1 MRRDGSDPMRSSD
14 ELKKLLFDI
23 DHRGYPA
30 YKQTKGEYSFKGY
43 ILSIDHV
50 QGDPFASPSKVSIR
64 VDGSRAGFPDDF
76 YKKKHRRI
84 ALQDMLTRRFSYE
97 VYKGRRGRNAGSG
110 KSGLISSSR
119 PGQEILERS
128 CCRIDADTGNVV
140 FRMEMGFPAFGRSI
154 NSKELI
160 NMLFGVLPEYVD
172 SSFVF
177 HKEEEKRYTDV
188 LELADDQ
195 LAIRKALADMGL
207 CAFVADGAV
216 LPRESGVSD
225 KPMREAVAFTSP
237 DSLRVSMELPHA
249 GRISG
254 MGIRRG
260 ITLIVGGGY
269 HGKSTLLHAL
279 EKGVYDHIRGD
290 GREYVITDASAMKIR
305 AEDGRC
311 VHGDDISLFINDLP
325 DGRDVKHF
333 STEDASG
340 STSQAANVV
349 EAIECG
355 SSVLLIDEDTCATN
369 FMVRDSLMQRV
380 INREHEPI
388 TPFIER
394 MKYIYEDLGIS
405 CILVAGSSGAF
416 FGVTDTVIQMDR
428 YKPYDITDRAK
439 EEYEKE
445 DAGIYASD
453 SDPVTSYTERVIVS
467 EGALGHG
474 DRIKLKV
481 HGRDGFG
488 IDREEVDIRYLEQL
502 ADSEQTAALAHIV
515 RYAVKDLIDGKR
527 TIREILKALEDML
540 DEAGPEKLCGQY
552 PFCGLA
558 RPRRQEI
565 AGTLNR
571 CRFLRAESGLS
582 IGYLKNILP

>member
-1 MRRDGSDPMRSSD
+1 MRSSD
-14 ELKKLLFDI
+14 ELKKLLIEI

-30 YKQTKGEYSFKGY
+30 YKQTKGEYRFKGY

-64 VDGSRAGFPDDF
+64 VDGGTAGFPDFF

-84 ALQDMLTRRFSYE
+84 ALQDMLTRRFAHA
-97 VYKGRRGRNAGSG
+97 VYKDRRGRDAGSG
-110 KSGLISSSR
+110 KSGLISSDR

-128 CCRIDADTGNVV
+128 CCRIDVSTGSVI

-160 NMLFGVLPEYVD
+160 NMLFVSLPDHVAG
-172 SSFVF
+172 SFVF
-177 HKEEEKRYTDV
+177 HKEEERCYTDV

-195 LAIRKALADMGL
+195 LAIRQALADMGL
-207 CAFVADGAV
+207 CAFIADGSV

-225 KPMREAVAFTSP
+225 RPMKQAVAFVSP
-237 DSLRVSMELPHA
+237 ESLRVDMELPHA

-325 DGRDVKHF
+325 DGRDVRHF

-349 EAIECG
+349 EAAECG

-369 FMVRDSLMQRV
+369 FMVRDRLMQRV

-394 MKYIYEDLGIS
+394 MRYIYEELGVS

-416 FGVTDTVIQMDR
+416 FGVADTVVQMDT

-439 EEYEKE
+439 EEYEKDE
-445 DAGIYASD
+445 ADMYAAHPA
-453 SDPVTSYTERVIVS
+453 PVTSYTERVIVS
-467 EGALGHG
+467 ERSFGHG

-488 IDREEVDIRYLEQL
+488 IDREDVDIRYLEQL
-502 ADSEQTAALAHIV
+502 TDSAQTAALAHIAG
-515 RYAVKDLIDGKR
+515 YAVKELIDGKR
-527 TIREILKALEDML
+527 SIREILKILEDML
-540 DEAGPEKLCGQY
+540 DDAGVEKLCGPY

-558 RPRRQEI
+558 RPRVQEI
-565 AGTLNR
+565 SGMLNR
-571 CRFLRAESGLS
+571 CRFLRAR
-582 IGYLKNILP
+582 